1 MMKNQNEKAIVN
13 AHIVLPDSII
23 LDGVIIIRDG
33 RIDSFGEGREVSV
46 PVGAEV
52 IDARGHYAGPGFVD
66 IHTHAGGG
74 VWFYDDPE
82 KAASH
87 HLDHGTTSI
96 LPALYYNLTLEQ
108 LMDAIRRIKAASAK
122 GDARIIAGLY
132 MEGPYLNPKDGCE
145 ASSNR
150 WADGVD
156 PAGYRPLIEAA
167 GGFARVWC
175 IAPELPGIGQF
186 VDDLTAVNKAAVLA
200 VAHSEASPAQI
211 FRYVE
216 QGLRLATHHTNAT
229 GDLQKY
235 PECRGVCVDEAV
247 NLCDDIYAELIC
259 DSRGIHVDPLM
270 LRLVVKTKGRDKV
283 ILVSDC
289 FVADGPV
296 PPGYEGVTD
305 INFDHAGEIAGSK
318 LTLDV
323 ACRNMMR
330 HTGAGI
336 CDVFRYAAYN
346 PARLLGLR
354 DVGRIAQGALA
365 NIVIVDHVMN
375 VRHVLFEGQQVR

>member
-1 MMKNQNEKAIVN
+1 MKNDDLKAIVN

-23 LDGVIIIRDG
+23 LDGVMLVKDG
-33 RIDSFGEGREVSV
+33 RIVCIGEPGEVSV
-46 PVGAEV
+46 PGGAEV

-74 VWFYDDPE
+74 VWFYDDPQS
-82 KAASH
+82 ASSH

-108 LMDAIRRIKAASAK
+108 YMDAIRRIKAASTK

-132 MEGPYLNPKDGCE
+132 MEGPYLNPKYGCE

-156 PAGYRPLIEAA
+156 PARYRSLIEEA
-167 GGFARVWC
+167 GRFARVWC
-175 IAPELPGIGQF
+175 IAPELPGIEQF
-186 VDDLTAVNKAAVLA
+186 VDDVRGANDMAVLS

-216 QGLRLATHHTNAT
+216 QGLKLATHHTNAT
-229 GDLQKY
+229 GDLPKY

-247 NLCDDIYAELIC
+247 NFCDDIYAELIC

-270 LRLVVKTKGRDKV
+270 LRLVVKIKGRDKV

-305 INFDHAGEIAGSK
+305 INFDHAGEIAGCK
-318 LTLDV
+318 LTLDA

-354 DVGRIAQGALA
+354 DVGRIATGARA
-365 NIVIVDHVMN
+365 NIVIVDHLMN
-375 VRHVLFEGQQVR
+375 VRQVLFEGQQVR